1 MLKSYD
7 LNGNLIDKVQ
17 IAINRLKNFE
27 PPDGYFVAFSGGKD
41 SQCIYHLCE
50 MAGVKFD
57 AHYSV
62 TSVDHPSLV
71 KFVRKQ
77 YPNVHF
83 EIPHDEN
90 GKPITMW
97 NLIPE
102 KLIPPTRKLRYCC
115 EILKESS
122 GKGRVTVTGVRWA
135 ESTNR
140 TTNQDLVNIQNGTKK
155 AKEVAEKVDAK
166 YRQSPRSGLLLN
178 DDNDP
183 SRRMVEHCY
192 RTHKTL
198 VNPIVDWSEE
208 DVWEF
213 LNDVAKVPHCHLYDE
228 GYKRLGCIGCP
239 LSYNA
244 EFELN
249 VNPAFK
255 NAYLRAFGRL
265 IEERIRRGLETTWDA
280 PQDVMKWWLDRNK
293 RDRELEGQLSLFDM
307 ENEE

>member
-1 MLKSYD
+1 MLIILSPA
-7 LNGNLIDKVQ
+7 LI
-17 IAINRLKNFE
+17 
-27 PPDGYFVAFSGGKD
+27 PP
-41 SQCIYHLCE
+41 
-50 MAGVKFD
+50 
-57 AHYSV
+57 
-62 TSVDHPSLV
+62 PLV

-97 NLIPE
+97 NLIPQ
-102 KLIPPTRKLRYCC
+102 KIMPPTRLSRYCC
-115 EILKESS
+115 EVLKESS
-122 GKGRVTVTGVRWA
+122 GKGRVTVTGVRWD
-135 ESTNR
+135 ESDNR
-140 TTNQDLVNIQNGTKK
+140 ATNQGLVNIQNGTNK
-155 AKEVAEKVDAK
+155 AKKFAEQVEAQ
-166 YRQSPRSGLLLN
+166 YRKSPRGGLLLN

-198 VNPIVDWSEE
+198 VNPIIDWLEE

-213 LNDVAKVPHCHLYDE
+213 LNEVAKVPHCHLYDE

-244 EFELN
+244 EYELKTN
-249 VNPAFK
+249 TAFY
-255 NAYLRAFGRL
+255 NAYLRSFGRM
-265 IEERIRRGLETTWDA
+265 IKERNLRGLETTWKT